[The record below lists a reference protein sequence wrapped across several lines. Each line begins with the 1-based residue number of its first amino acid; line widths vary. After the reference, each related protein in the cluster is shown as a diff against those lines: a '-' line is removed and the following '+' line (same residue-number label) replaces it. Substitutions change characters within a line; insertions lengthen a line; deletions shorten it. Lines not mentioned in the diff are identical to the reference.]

1 MMSVSLVDGALPA
14 ILLVLGAVSLVW
26 LGVNGRNLGW
36 KRFLVIVLVACALT
50 ALVYLLAEYIFDW
63 WNASLP
69 RLLYLSTALT
79 ILGLQLALL
88 RVLAPGIRIRR
99 RAAGAAAGVL
109 VVAALACTVNIAYH
123 QYPTVDALVSP
134 PTAEEG
140 PLPIPTAVRP
150 DLPAASEQNW
160 SPPPDMPSSGKV
172 FQQHIPGGESGYASN
187 PALIYLPPAYLAGP
201 GAVNLPV
208 LVLVH
213 GQPGSPE
220 DWLVSG
226 GLADIL
232 NTFAARHNGLA
243 PIVVLPDASNAGN
256 SNWPLCMDTAVSSS
270 ATYLARDLPDWIRDN
285 LGAGTADARQWAIGG
300 YSYGGT
306 CAVQLAA
313 NYPDV
318 YPTFLD
324 IAGENEPT
332 IAGGHQKL
340 LDIYFG
346 GNEASFQ
353 KQNALDRFKAMQF
366 PGTAGIV
373 VVGQDD
379 DVYAPEGRTVYDAAK
394 AAGVDVQL
402 QTLPGGHSWQ
412 VWRAGL
418 ADNMDWLGTRL
429 GILGP

>member
-1 MMSVSLVDGALPA
+1 MTSVSLVDGVLPA
-14 ILLVLGAVSLVW
+14 VLLILGAVSLVW
-26 LGVNGRNLGW
+26 LGLAGRGPGW
-36 KRFLVIVLVACALT
+36 KGFLGTVLVACILT
-50 ALVYLLAEYIFDW
+50 GLIYLLAEYVFDW

-69 RLLYLSTALT
+69 RLLYLLTALT
-79 ILGLQLALL
+79 LMGLQLAAL
-88 RVLAPGIRIRR
+88 RALAPGIRIRR
-99 RAAGAAAGVL
+99 RVAGAAAGMLVL
-109 VVAALACTVNIAYH
+109 VALACAVNLAYH

-134 PTAEEG
+134 PAAEEG
-140 PLPIPTAVRP
+140 PLPTPPVVRP
-150 DLPAASEQNW
+150 ELPAASELTW
-160 SPPPDMPSSGKV
+160 SPPPDMPSGGKV
-172 FQQHIPGGESGYASN
+172 FAQHIPAEDSGYASN
-187 PALIYLPPAYLAGP
+187 PALIYLPPAYLAEP

-208 LVLVH
+208 LVLIH
-213 GQPGSPE
+213 GQPGSPQ

-226 GLADIL
+226 GLTEIL
-232 NTFAARHNGLA
+232 DGFAARHQGLA
-243 PIVVLPDASNAGN
+243 PVVVLPDASNAGN
-256 SNWPLCMDTAVSSS
+256 SNWPLCLDTAVSDS
-270 ATYLARDLPDWIRDN
+270 ASYLARDLPDWIRNN
-285 LGAGTADARQWAIGG
+285 LGVGTAGAGQWAVGG

-332 IAGGHQKL
+332 IAGGHQEL
-340 LDIYFG
+340 LNIYFG
-346 GNEASFQ
+346 GDSNAFRE
-353 KQNALDRFKAMQF
+353 QNALDRFKAMQF

-373 VVGQDD
+373 VVGEDD
-379 DVYAPEGRTVYDAAK
+379 DVYAPEGRMVYDAAK

-418 ADNMDWLGTRL
+418 ENNLDWLCTRL